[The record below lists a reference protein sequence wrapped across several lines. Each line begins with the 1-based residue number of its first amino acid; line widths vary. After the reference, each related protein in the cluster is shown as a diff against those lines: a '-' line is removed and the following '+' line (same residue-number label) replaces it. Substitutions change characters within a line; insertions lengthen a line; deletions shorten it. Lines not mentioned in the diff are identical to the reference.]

1 MAYDEFENTSYD
13 LNCDGHI
20 DSAEAS
26 YIHETLYGDDKHG
39 DHDDDSDGDVFGAI
53 SLEVVMAAN
62 LKATSGMLHLKNV

>member
-13 LNCDGHI
+13 LNRDGHI

-39 DHDDDSDGDVFGAI
+39 DHLWKITTLLNDGHICAPCI
-53 SLEVVMAAN
+53 CAR
-62 LKATSGMLHLKNV
+62 ATH